1 MLEPVPSL
9 HTPPSTL
16 RADYKLSVC
25 IAQRSV
31 RTLEERNF
39 VANLR
44 LLRCGVGLEMALC
57 RIIVDCVAC
66 LVLESLWNY
75 WRREALG

>member
-1 MLEPVPSL
+1 MGSTMHVLDKWTLKKLCLSQSL
-9 HTPPSTL
+9 HSIPLPPL
-16 RADYKLSVC
+16 FVQIYKLSVC

-31 RTLEERNF
+31 RTQEERNF

-66 LVLESLWNY
+66 
-75 WRREALG
+75 